1 MKCNQRLDQITLMQV
16 LGCIFV
22 IMGHSYPFVT
32 PFPSALLHFRS
43 FIYCFHM
50 PLFVFCSGVLLQVSH
65 SSEKYGFLQFL
76 KRRTM
81 RLLLPYFVFSLLGVI
96 PKILLA
102 PMLNDSFSLDFWE
115 LIRAFFVPRENIWGH
130 FWFLPM
136 IFFCGL
142 IGYGFSCLFRKMPW
156 ARWIILLV
164 SALGLFLPEISSWF
178 GLDDLLQNLFY
189 FVLGMAFSDCYLNN
203 DKKSFRKSVL
213 QAMAF
218 LSCSVLLFILGEA
231 LSISAYFKPLI
242 ACGMIAA
249 CSAGLLPLSRAITI
263 GKDSLLNRSYSVFIL
278 SWPCQLVVELVLE
291 RMLQLPYFCIMP
303 CMMIVGLV
311 MPCLLILLIRR
322 LERNMKIKVLSRII
336 GG

>member
-1 MKCNQRLDQITLMQV
+1 
-16 LGCIFV
+16 
-22 IMGHSYPFVT
+22 
-32 PFPSALLHFRS
+32 
-43 FIYCFHM
+43 
-50 PLFVFCSGVLLQVSH
+50 
-65 SSEKYGFLQFL
+65 
-76 KRRTM
+76 
-81 RLLLPYFVFSLLGVI
+81 
-96 PKILLA
+96 
-102 PMLNDSFSLDFWE
+102 MLNDSFSLDSWE

-142 IGYGFSCLFRKMPW
+142 IGYGFSCLFCKMPW
-156 ARWIILLV
+156 ARWSILLV

-189 FVLGMAFSDCYLNN
+189 FVLGMVFSDCYLNN

-218 LSCSVLLFILGEA
+218 LSCSVLLFIL
-231 LSISAYFKPLI
+231 
-242 ACGMIAA
+242 
-249 CSAGLLPLSRAITI
+249 
-263 GKDSLLNRSYSVFIL
+263 

-303 CMMIVGLV
+303 CMMIAGLV
-311 MPCLLILLIRR
+311 MPCLLIFLIRR
-322 LERNMKIKVLSRII
+322 LERNKKIKVLSRII